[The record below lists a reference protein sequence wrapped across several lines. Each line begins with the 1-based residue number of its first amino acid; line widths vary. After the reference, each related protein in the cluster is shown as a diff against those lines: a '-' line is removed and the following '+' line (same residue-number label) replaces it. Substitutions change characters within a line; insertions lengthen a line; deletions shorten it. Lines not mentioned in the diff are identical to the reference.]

1 MDNNN
6 DYIKQLEE
14 IMRSEG
20 MDDEELMKK
29 ALDAQQEIIMNADR
43 LMAEMTGFDDISE
56 IMNMPRAEQESI
68 FKDLNDRFLE
78 MTGMTGIDPDDYSE
92 SSDLLMEREERR
104 KMLESVDVPDE
115 LLKELE
121 KCYRNVIYIRPE
133 EAEVYHGC
141 SKIGGYPLVPADF
154 RWFRNNEGK
163 ALTFLMQINCEDI
176 HKIDKDNIFPEKG
189 MLYFF
194 YDFDNN
200 PWDSSDDGGNGY
212 AVYYYGGDISELQPC
227 PFPDE
232 AGENYFRYAEENCVI
247 DEQPVE
253 FFAVSDLPEYDDN
266 EDAADKYSYV
276 EYEAARYRLLGY
288 DPNAYSEDYFKLGGY
303 SNSIQCGL
311 SEVFDSSYVHL
322 CQLSTFES
330 EKCGF
335 MFGDGGCLYYYIK
348 KEDLSSNRFDRA
360 EMTLQCY

>member
-6 DYIKQLEE
+6 DYIKHLED

-29 ALDAQQEIIMNADR
+29 TLDAQQEIMMNADR
-43 LMAEMTGFDDISE
+43 MLAEMTGFDDISE
-56 IMNMPRAEQESI
+56 IMNMPRAEQERI
-68 FKDLNDRFLE
+68 FKDLNNRFFE
-78 MTGMTGIDPDDYSE
+78 MMDIDPDDFSE

-104 KMLESVDVPDE
+104 KMLESVDVPEE

-121 KCYRNVIYIRPE
+121 KRYRNVIFIKAE
-133 EAEVYHGC
+133 ESEDVMTGS
-141 SKIGGYPLVPADF
+141 SKIGGYPHVPADF
-154 RWFRNNEGK
+154 QWFRNNEGK

-176 HKIDKDNIFPEKG
+176 HNIDKDNIFPEKG

-194 YDFDNN
+194 YDFENE
-200 PWDSSDDGGNGY
+200 PWNSSDDGGKGY
-212 AVYYYGGDISELQPC
+212 AVYYYGGDISELLPC

-247 DEQPVE
+247 DEQLVE
-253 FFAVSDLPEYDDN
+253 FFAVPDLPEYDDN
-266 EDAADKYSYV
+266 EDAADKYSYE
-276 EYEAARYRLLGY
+276 EYEAARYKLLGY
-288 DPNAYSEDYFKLGGY
+288 DPDAYSDDFFKLGGY
-303 SNSIQCGL
+303 SNSIQYGL
-311 SEVFDSSYVHL
+311 YEEFDGSYVQL

-335 MFGDGGCLYYYIK
+335 MFGDGGCLYFYIK
-348 KEDLSSNRFDRA
+348 KEDLSSKQFDRA
-360 EMTLQCY
+360 EISLQCY